1 MNFFRFFHD
10 LFILHGVHSISELPP
25 SERVRFMH
33 QFSMLYRE
41 SNEHSNVCLRPEIA
55 KKLRMH
61 GMTLMLIRRL
71 VHGHN
76 FGRQSKHIKC
86 RILTSSCDFS
96 KYQWFLHDPSR
107 FLYKT
112 ITNKSCHAPI
122 GCCWDSFRNRL
133 LVTTADSV
141 FIVSIDIPAPA
152 NGRFHR
158 LFHMPNSN
166 FYGVD
171 VSSRNGHIVI
181 IEYGKNHLHLLNSDG
196 NLIGT
201 YVVMPNMQQTI
212 LCSGVCFSHCGQYIL
227 CFTNFGIQVVTI
239 GGEFICTLGGFGARP
254 GLFRSEGQII
264 RLSKNNQFA
273 ITDIGNNRVQIVE
286 IDFKSFI
293 FNVVQIIGNNCFID
307 PLGIVPMSNCL
318 IVFSH
323 TQRTIYV
330 VDSSGEILEVP
341 TRLAEKTR
349 FACIVPD
356 GRIVVI
362 NQFYSWVTVMSEVHT
377 DPIGA
382 SLLPKLRR
390 LTFE

>member
-1 MNFFRFFHD
+1 
-10 LFILHGVHSISELPP
+10 
-25 SERVRFMH
+25 MH
-33 QFSMLYRE
+33 QFSILYRE
-41 SNEHSNVCLRPEIA
+41 SDEYSNVCLRPEIA
-55 KKLRMH
+55 KRLSMP

-71 VHGHN
+71 VNGHN
-76 FGRQSKHIKC
+76 FGRQSAHFKR

-112 ITNKSCHAPI
+112 ITNRDCHAPI

-133 LVTTADSV
+133 LVTTAESV

-152 NGRFHR
+152 NGRFQR

-171 VSSRNGHIVI
+171 VSFRNGHIVI
-181 IEYGKNHLHLLNSDG
+181 IEYGRKQLHLLNSDG
-196 NLIGT
+196 NLIGS
-201 YVVMPNMQQTI
+201 YVVMPNMQQTV

-227 CFTNFGIQVVTI
+227 CFTNFGIQVLTI
-239 GGEFICTLGGFGARP
+239 GGAFICTLGGFGAKP
-254 GLFRSEGQII
+254 GFFRGEGQII

-286 IDFKSFI
+286 IDFEHQNFT
-293 FNVVQIIGNNCFID
+293 VVQIIGNNCFID
-307 PLGIVPMSNCL
+307 PLGIVPMGNCL

-323 TQRTIYV
+323 TQRTIYL

-341 TRLAEKTR
+341 TRLSEKTR

-356 GRIVVI
+356 GRIVII
-362 NQFYSWVTVMSEVHT
+362 NQFHSWVTVMREVHT
-377 DPIGA
+377 DPIGD
-382 SLLPKLRR
+382 SLLPNLRR